1 MSFTRFLQDDPLLT
15 RADYMRIFIDVAN
28 ELGLEEKPAAVL
40 AGMCTMQE
48 VGVKDGDAPF
58 ERRIWCPANPTR
70 EPSSANYPHD
80 SESNDGRSCGICQQ
94 QRGPNGELWWGT
106 VADEM
111 NPRTAIRNFM
121 LRLPKEFHANDGID
135 AGHFIAAANSA
146 NDVVQGVQRSGVPEA
161 YAQWWGD
168 AIRLYNEVKAGAP
181 VTVPP
186 PPEEIEYE
194 HGPWTGDP
202 VWLADVLRAEGL
214 TVIET
219 PGWLE
224 SGHGDMGSLW
234 GVINHHTGS
243 NGSTWQSIRN
253 GRSDLAGPLANIHLR
268 RDGVVELV
276 AVGVC
281 WHGGTGY
288 WPGLGRHVANQRCIG
303 IECQND
309 GGGTP
314 GKPHRSSW
322 PDAQY
327 DALVKVNAAINRRI
341 GVDAS
346 HSLSH
351 KEYDQGDPP
360 TAEGKWDP
368 GAIDM
373 DVLRADI
380 QAQIDRK
387 PTSTGGFLMA
397 LTDKQQQE
405 LYEEVMKRG
414 PSRAALA
421 EDGKDIETML
431 GFIYNID
438 GNIWD
443 GRNTLAYLLDV
454 PYAVEHVERVAEHG
468 VAADSYAASNPFVA
482 EFGQDMCKALVAFKP
497 KFQAVFKTGGNS

>member
-1 MSFTRFLQDDPLLT
+1 MSFTRFLQNDPLKT
-15 RADYMRIFIDVAN
+15 RAEYMRIFIDVAN

-48 VGVKDGDAPF
+48 AGVKDNDAPF

-70 EPSSANYPHD
+70 EPSSVNYPHD
-80 SESNDGRSCGICQQ
+80 SESNDGRSVGICQQ

-111 NPRTAIRNFM
+111 NPRTAIRTFM
-121 LRLPKEFHANDGID
+121 SRLPKEFHANDGID
-135 AGHFIAAANSA
+135 AGHFIAAAKSA

-168 AIRLYNEVKAGAP
+168 AIRLYNEVKAGGI

-186 PPEEIEYE
+186 PPDAIVYE

-202 VWLADVLRAEGL
+202 VWLADVLRAEGV
-214 TVIET
+214 TVVET

-253 GRSDLAGPLANIHLR
+253 GRPDLSGPLAQIHLR
-268 RDGVVELV
+268 RDGVAELV

-288 WPGLGRHVANQRCIG
+288 WPGLGRHVANQRTIG

-309 GGGTP
+309 GGGSP

-327 DALVKVNAAINRRI
+327 DALVKINAAFVRRI
-341 GVDAS
+341 DADAS
-346 HSLSH
+346 HCLSH

-373 DVLRADI
+373 NILRRDVAARLGTSPGGDDM
-380 QAQIDRK
+380 AQVPQEQWNRVY
-387 PTSTGGFLMA
+387 
-397 LTDKQQQE
+397 QE
-405 LYEEVMKRG
+405 LTKLF
-414 PSRAALA
+414 PSRS
-421 EDGKDIETML
+421 
-431 GFIYNID
+431 IYRTPGEGGID
-438 GNIWD
+438 
-443 GRNTLAYLLDV
+443 TLAGFALNQDAMLHQ
-454 PYAVEHVERVAEHG
+454 ELVERLAIQYGDPDAVKRITA
-468 VAADSYAASNPFVA
+468 VAAGEGANPADDWAVQHARAVIEKIPA
-482 EFGQDMCKALVAFKP
+482 EFRDNWKDA
-497 KFQAVFKTGGNS
+497 